1 MINKK
6 RIYGLLVLALFV
18 VSGCS
23 GTSKADYSKVVD
35 TAVKAN
41 KELVAEN
48 AGDKENIFDRK
59 KSNIMIWE
67 DENNY
72 FVYLRKNRES
82 FLGDDEKVV
91 YGDGYKLGKSNNKWD
106 SSPATRTKIKEFLNN
121 NEEPVYK
128 ENNVTLVSDDLDMR

>member
-18 VSGCS
+18 VAGCS

-41 KELVAEN
+41 KELVSEQN
-48 AGDKENIFDRK
+48 WEKKFSEFDRK
-59 KSNIMIWE
+59 NSNVMVWE
-67 DENNY
+67 DDSNY
-72 FVYLRKNRES
+72 YVYLRKNVENAY
-82 FLGDDEKVV
+82 VT
-91 YGDGYKLGKSNNKWD
+91 GDGYRIGKNNDKWT
-106 SSPATRTKIKEFLNN
+106 SSPADRAKIKEFLDENKKPDY
-121 NEEPVYK
+121 E